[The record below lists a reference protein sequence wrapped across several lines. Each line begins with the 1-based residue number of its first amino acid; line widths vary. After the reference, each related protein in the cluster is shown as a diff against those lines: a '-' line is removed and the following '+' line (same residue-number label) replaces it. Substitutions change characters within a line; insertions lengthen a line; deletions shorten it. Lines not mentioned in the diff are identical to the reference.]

1 MAIVTELVTKFSFQ
15 GSTAPLGKYNEE
27 LGSSV
32 TLLAKSVA
40 GLIAASGA
48 ISLFVVNTLSASDA
62 IGQLSINTGIG
73 IETIQELG
81 FAASISGSS
90 VAALEGTLDSLS
102 QTIGDAAQKGS
113 EDFARLGISV
123 RDSNGEV
130 KKADTILA
138 EVGRRF
144 RELNLSLQEQ
154 KGFAS
159 ALGIDTSLI
168 QLLNRTS
175 AEMFALRKR
184 ARDLGLVTAEQQK
197 GIIEFNDSLTILKFG
212 LSSVQKQVAIG
223 LSPTIK
229 NLAEDVTNFLIANK
243 DLVADG
249 LIAVGDGINVLLDG
263 LGRLKFVIGGMI
275 VGFIALKVAAIGLGA
290 VLSVIFSPVVLITAG
305 IVGLLLIIDD
315 LIVAFRGGKSVIR
328 DFFQEFFDFDIT
340 PVLQN
345 LVGNFKLG
353 IERIK
358 SLFVGLFDFI
368 SLGFGKISGFVSSV
382 AGFLGF
388 GDNTLNQIL
397 TPGSATTQSTSI
409 DNRITQSNT
418 FDIRTDDPQ
427 AAADAVG
434 VSLQAQLDD
443 ANIQL
448 DRGGR

>member
-1 MAIVTELVTKFSFQ
+1 MAIVTELVTKFAFQ

-32 TLLAKSVA
+32 TLLASAVA

-62 IGQLSINTGIG
+62 IGQLAINTGIG
-73 IETIQELG
+73 VETIQELG

-130 KKADTILA
+130 KKADIILA

-168 QLLNRTS
+168 QLLNKTS
-175 AEMFALRKR
+175 AEMFTLRKR
-184 ARDLGLVTAEQQK
+184 ARDLGLVTEEQQK

-212 LSSVQKQVAIG
+212 ISSVQKQVAIG

-229 NLAEDVTNFLIANK
+229 NLAEDFTDFLVVNK
-243 DLVADG
+243 ELIADG

-263 LGRLKFVIGGMI
+263 LGRLKFVIGGI
-275 VGFIALKVAAIGLGA
+275 IGGFVLLKLASIGLAGIWA
-290 VLSVIFSPVVLITAG
+290 IITAPVVLITAG
-305 IVGLLLIIDD
+305 IVGVLLLIDD

-328 DFFQEFFDFDIT
+328 DFFLEFFDFDIT

-358 SLFVGLFDFI
+358 SFFVGLFDFI
-368 SLGFGKISGFVSSV
+368 SFGFNKISGFVSSV
-382 AGFLGF
+382 AGFLGI
-388 GDNTLNQIL
+388 GDNTINQTL
-397 TPGSATTQSTSI
+397 TPGPATTQSTSI
-409 DNRITQSNT
+409 DNRITQANT

-434 VSLQAQLDD
+434 VSLQAQLED
-443 ANIQL
+443 ANVQL
-448 DRGGR
+448 NRGGR